1 MNRTREGLVENK
13 VVLVTGAGS
22 GIGRATARL
31 AGEEGA
37 AVVVV
42 SDVDESKA
50 METVRSM
57 QEAGYEALAVGTDV
71 SDVDQVNSL
80 IDTIVE
86 RYGRLDCAV
95 NNAGVRGRAIRLG
108 DLDDDE
114 WRRVQSVNL
123 DGVFYCLRA
132 ELRAMAHA
140 GGGAIVNISS
150 GSTADPKP
158 ELGAYVASKFG
169 VLGLTRVAAGEYA
182 MDNVR
187 VNAVLPGST
196 RTPMLEEYLSL
207 DPTAEAKAI
216 ESMPQQRLGTP
227 DELAE
232 AIVWLCSPRSSF
244 VNAVTL
250 LVDGGLHSFSLR
262 PRPATS
268 KPS

>member
-1 MNRTREGLVENK
+1 VTTSRDGLVEGK

-22 GIGRATARL
+22 GIGRATAL
-31 AGEEGA
+31 LCGNEGA

-42 SDVDESKA
+42 SDVDEVGAVETAQLLEKGGREA
-50 METVRSM
+50 MAVR
-57 QEAGYEALAVGTDV
+57 TDV
-71 SDVDQVNSL
+71 ARVDEVDAL
-80 IDTIVE
+80 IDTVVE

-95 NNAGVRGRAIRLG
+95 NNAGVRGRAARLG
-108 DLDDDE
+108 DCTVDE
-114 WRRVQSVNL
+114 WRRVVSVNL

-132 ELRAMAHA
+132 ELRAMRAN

-150 GSTADPKP
+150 GTTADPKP
-158 ELGAYVASKFG
+158 ELGPYVASKFG

-182 MDNVR
+182 IDNIR

-207 DPTAEAKAI
+207 DPSVEAQVIAG
-216 ESMPQQRLGTP
+216 MPQQRLGRP

-250 LVDGGLHSFSLR
+250 LVDGGLHSFAHG
-262 PRPATS
+262 PRPAVA
-268 KPS
+268 PSS